1 MVPVSRRAMRP
12 LRESRSTTAL
22 PKKLIIITPE
32 RRDENYWRDLWRE
45 REMFY
50 FLAWRDLLVRYKQ
63 TIIGVAWTVLR
74 PLASI
79 LVYTFVFGILAQ
91 LPSEGVPYTLVV
103 LTGLLP
109 WQLFSLVMIVSSDSL
124 LANSHLVQ
132 KVYFPR
138 LIIPLSS
145 IVVCVVDHL
154 VSFILVFGLMLWF
167 GVWPKPQFLLLP
179 FVTLLAVA
187 CAFGIGLIAA
197 ALNTRFRDLR
207 QLIPIILQVGV
218 FICPVAYLTSLLSP
232 KWQMVYAL
240 NPMVGIIDAFRWCIL
255 GRTDIIYPPSI
266 LVSIVFAGVS
276 LYFGIKIFR
285 SMEESFS
292 DMM

>member
-1 MVPVSRRAMRP
+1 MSK
-12 LRESRSTTAL
+12 E
-22 PKKLIIITPE
+22 ITVISPD
-32 RRDENYWRDLWRE
+32 RRDEDYWRDLWRE
-45 REMFY
+45 RELFY

-109 WQLFSLVMIVSSDSL
+109 WQLFSLALIVSSDSL
-124 LANSHLVQ
+124 LANAHLVQ

-138 LIIPLSS
+138 LVIPLSS
-145 IVVCVVDHL
+145 VVVCVVDHL
-154 VSFILVFGLMLWF
+154 ISFLLVFGLMLWF
-167 GVWPKPQFLLLP
+167 GLWPKPQFLLLP

-187 CAFGIGLIAA
+187 CALGLGLIAA
-197 ALNTRFRDLR
+197 ALNTRYRDLR
-207 QLIPIILQVGV
+207 QLIPIVLQVGV
-218 FICPVAYLTSLLSP
+218 FICPVAYLTSLVSP
-232 KWQMVYAL
+232 KWQMIYAL

-266 LVSIVFAGVS
+266 LVSIVFAVVS
-276 LYFGIKIFR
+276 VVIGIKVFR
-285 SMEESFS
+285 KMEDSFP

>member
-1 MVPVSRRAMRP
+1 MSKELTVISA
-12 LRESRSTTAL
+12 
-22 PKKLIIITPE
+22 E
-32 RRDENYWRDLWRE
+32 RQDGTYWRDIWRE
-45 REMFY
+45 RELFY

-109 WQLFSLVMIVSSDSL
+109 WQLFSLVLIVSSDSL
-124 LANSHLVQ
+124 LANAHLVQ
-132 KVYFPR
+132 KIYFPR
-138 LIIPLSS
+138 LVIPLSS
-145 IVVCVVDHL
+145 VVVCVVDHL
-154 VSFILVFGLMLWF
+154 IAFLLVFGLMLWF
-167 GVWPKPQFLLLP
+167 GLWPKPQFLLLP

-187 CAFGIGLIAA
+187 CALGLGLIAA
-197 ALNTRFRDLR
+197 ALNTRYRDLR
-207 QLIPIILQVGV
+207 QLIPIVLQVGV
-218 FICPVAYLTSLLSP
+218 FICPVAYLTSLVSP

-266 LVSIVFAGVS
+266 LVSIVFAVAS
-276 LYFGIKIFR
+276 VAVGIKVFR
-285 SMEESFS
+285 KMEDSFP

>member
-1 MVPVSRRAMRP
+1 MRSK
-12 LRESRSTTAL
+12 LAL
-22 PKKLIIITPE
+22 SKELTIISAN
-32 RRDENYWRDLWRE
+32 RQDENYWRDLWRE
-45 REMFY
+45 RELFY

-63 TIIGVAWTVLR
+63 TIVGVAWTVLR

-91 LPSEGVPYTLVV
+91 LPSQGVPYTLVV

-109 WQLFSLVMIVSSDSL
+109 WQLFSLVLIVSSDSL
-124 LANSHLVQ
+124 LANSQLVQ

-138 LIIPLSS
+138 LVIPASS
-145 IVVCVVDHL
+145 VIVCVVDHL
-154 VSFILVFGLMLWF
+154 ISFLLVFGLMLWF
-167 GVWPKPQFLLLP
+167 GITPGWQFLLLP

-187 CAFGIGLIAA
+187 CALGLGLVAA

-207 QLIPIILQVGV
+207 QLIPIVLQVGV
-218 FICPVAYLTSLLSP
+218 FICPVAYLTSLVSP
-232 KWQMVYAL
+232 KWQIIYAL

-255 GRTDIIYPPSI
+255 GQTDIIYPPSI
-266 LVSIVFAGVS
+266 LVSIVFAAAA
-276 LYFGIKIFR
+276 LFAGIKVFR
-285 SMEESFS
+285 RMEDAFP

>member
-1 MVPVSRRAMRP
+1 MSKELTVISA
-12 LRESRSTTAL
+12 
-22 PKKLIIITPE
+22 E
-32 RRDENYWRDLWRE
+32 RQDGTYWRDIWRE
-45 REMFY
+45 RELFY

-109 WQLFSLVMIVSSDSL
+109 WQLFSLVLIVSSDSL
-124 LANSHLVQ
+124 LANAHLVQ
-132 KVYFPR
+132 KIYFPR
-138 LIIPLSS
+138 LVIPLSS
-145 IVVCVVDHL
+145 VVVCVVDHL
-154 VSFILVFGLMLWF
+154 IAFLLVFGLMLWF

-179 FVTLLAVA
+179 LVTLLAVA
-187 CAFGIGLIAA
+187 CALGLGLIAA
-197 ALNTRFRDLR
+197 ALNTRYRDLR
-207 QLIPIILQVGV
+207 QLIPIVLQVGV
-218 FICPVAYLTSLLSP
+218 FICPVAYLTSLVSP

-266 LVSIVFAGVS
+266 LVSVVFAVAS
-276 LYFGIKIFR
+276 VAVGIKVFR
-285 SMEESFS
+285 KMEDSFP